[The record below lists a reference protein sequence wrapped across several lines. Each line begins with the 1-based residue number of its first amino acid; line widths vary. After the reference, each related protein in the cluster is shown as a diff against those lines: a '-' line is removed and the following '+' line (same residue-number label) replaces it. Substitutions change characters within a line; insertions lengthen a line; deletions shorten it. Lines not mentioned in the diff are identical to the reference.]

1 MMTDTVHEFRC
12 QVPHPID
19 TVFDWHRRPGALSRL
34 LPPWQPVEIGQQAMS
49 LRDGTT
55 ILKFP
60 AGRAWIAQHLPEDY
74 ADGRRFVDRLD
85 SRPFVVP
92 ISWRHEHDFRIVGDG
107 TELVDRVHTAVPARL
122 VRPMF
127 AYRHRQLADDLAAHS
142 LSAGSPRLVVAMT
155 GASGLVGGALA
166 AFLSSGG
173 HRVIRLVRGGP
184 AGPDEVHWDPTAPDP
199 AALDGVDAVVHLA
212 GHSIAGR
219 FTEEHKEQVRESRIE
234 PTRLLARA
242 AARAGVGVFVS
253 ASAIGIYGADRGDEV
268 LTEDSTPGDGFLAG
282 VVEDWERAAAQGSGD
297 DLRVALIRTG
307 IVQSPRGGA
316 LRLQRP
322 LFSAGLGGPMG
333 SGEQWVSWIGIDDLV
348 DVYHRA
354 LVDDRVSGPV
364 NAVAPDPVRQREYA
378 ATLGRVL
385 HRPAILPTPS
395 IGPRLLLGVEGER
408 EVASASQRVTPGR
421 LAELG
426 HAFRF
431 GQLDSALR
439 HLLGRTPNRLR
450 RDRTGRA

>member
-1 MMTDTVHEFRC
+1 MMTDTVHEFHC

-219 FTEEHKEQVRESRIE
+219 FTEEHKEQVASPGSSR
-234 PTRLLARA
+234 PGCSPAR
-242 AARAGVGVFVS
+242 RHGLVS
-253 ASAIGIYGADRGDEV
+253 ASSSAHPPSGSTAR
-268 LTEDSTPGDGFLAG
+268 TEAMRCSPRTAPRETGSWP
-282 VVEDWERAAAQGSGD
+282 VSSRTGSG
-297 DLRVALIRTG
+297 
-307 IVQSPRGGA
+307 PR
-316 LRLQRP
+316 
-322 LFSAGLGGPMG
+322 
-333 SGEQWVSWIGIDDLV
+333 
-348 DVYHRA
+348 
-354 LVDDRVSGPV
+354 
-364 NAVAPDPVRQREYA
+364 
-378 ATLGRVL
+378 
-385 HRPAILPTPS
+385 
-395 IGPRLLLGVEGER
+395 
-408 EVASASQRVTPGR
+408 
-421 LAELG
+421 
-426 HAFRF
+426 
-431 GQLDSALR
+431 
-439 HLLGRTPNRLR
+439 R
-450 RDRTGRA
+450 RDPEMTCGWH